1 MDDYKSSNIIL
12 EYHSKLNYQRFNMPR
27 KILYYNGKL
36 WLTSFGD
43 NCIFIFDSYTEKLKE
58 KITLLNLQNPRGIY
72 PYKNYIYVACY
83 GDPIGKIICINKDT
97 LCEEFYF
104 SVARPRGI
112 IILNKEI
119 FITEVIKNR
128 ISIYT
133 LNGKFKRYIGDNI
146 LKFPRGLDI
155 FNNNVIVADSGNNRI
170 IELSITG
177 QIINIIENFNSP
189 NDVVTYENQ
198 IIVSEWY
205 NKSIKIYN
213 LKSENYKVYK
223 IPIGSGYL
231 SMISIYLN
239 KLYISDENGYVHIFN
254 IR

>member
-1 MDDYKSSNIIL
+1 M
-12 EYHSKLNYQRFNMPR
+12 
-27 KILYYNGKL
+27 
-36 WLTSFGD
+36 
-43 NCIFIFDSYTEKLKE
+43 
-58 KITLLNLQNPRGIY
+58 
-72 PYKNYIYVACY
+72 
-83 GDPIGKIICINKDT
+83 
-97 LCEEFYF
+97 
-104 SVARPRGI
+104 
-112 IILNKEI
+112 
-119 FITEVIKNR
+119 
-128 ISIYT
+128 
-133 LNGKFKRYIGDNI
+133 NGKFKRYIGENI

-231 SMISIYLN
+231 SMLSIYLN
-239 KLYISDENGYVHIFN
+239 KL
-254 IR
+254 